1 MPDGLLVTVPLPVPA
16 LVTVNVHPTEKV
28 MVTVLL
34 SPAAPLTVQVLLS
47 EETELQ
53 PLQLSTNEPEL
64 GVAVSVTVPGLNEA
78 EQVLPQLI
86 PDGLLVTVPLPAPDF
101 VTVSVNVAAANVTLT
116 VRLLFII
123 TVH

>member
-1 MPDGLLVTVPLPVPA
+1 
-16 LVTVNVHPTEKV
+16 